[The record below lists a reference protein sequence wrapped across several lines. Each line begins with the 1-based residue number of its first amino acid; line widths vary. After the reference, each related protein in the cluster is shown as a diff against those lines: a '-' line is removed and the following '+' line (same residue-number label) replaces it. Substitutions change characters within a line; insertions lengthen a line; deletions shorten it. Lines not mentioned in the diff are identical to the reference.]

1 MFQAIAEAEGIIPT
15 KEETAAAMEEQAKE
29 SGYESVEAFQED
41 VGEEVFYEYL
51 ISEKVM
57 EFLKSN
63 AVIKAE

>member
-1 MFQAIAEAEGIIPT
+1 
-15 KEETAAAMEEQAKE
+15 MEEQAKE